1 MGVFSRQSFGSSGNL
16 NKISEWLK
24 SPNSSE
30 DSRIWNY
37 GRYAYITIST
47 NGTNNAGLCNPTSGV
62 TLGDTKLGSEN
73 YQSLISRDGERDVP
87 STPILD
93 SVRINNDGS
102 TDMSDAALFDID
114 VSFKCYS
121 AAQFETYENA
131 FFRVG
136 NGVTISFGYKGLSG
150 FGDSMTANVYNFGFS
165 LDASGVYSCNLKLTG
180 KNRFAAVLSMNQTLS
195 EKGSEASDTDG
206 NTISALNIV
215 GELNARF
222 IQAFP
227 DFEESSIVQKR
238 STQDFVAD
246 GEAVSNGDYA
256 VANIQ
261 TKGGFDAA
269 FLGINVDLDDMFVKY
284 VTFGGLIDVINKAH
298 SKSGFSWGFGT
309 ATGKVINEMASADPS
324 ILLLDGEMANYGS
337 DEDGDTKND
346 LQSGIGWNGD
356 ARKMLISLDFVT
368 KTINRLIEK
377 EQEDKESKGDTA
389 VNNFIR
395 VLCETIKD
403 LTGGLYQL
411 TIYNDGF
418 NDSNQ
423 FLIVNERAEHQRGI
437 SAAYTFTLHDVGST
451 LKSVSLSSNMDS
463 DMAAAALVSNR
474 GGEVPEGAFDN
485 LYSECGGV
493 KDENKPT
500 QPSPTLD
507 DVKKKKEELG
517 LGFDAERVQ
526 SLKDVMKAY
535 VTSEPK
541 ATATDTGY
549 RYMIDLSVT
558 TYGVW
563 GTQIGDTFTF
573 SGLPSKYKGSGKY
586 FCVGKME
593 HTFDGQGGWET
604 SYTGFLKLDTNV
616 ATGAP

>member
-1 MGVFSRQSFGSSGNL
+1 
-16 NKISEWLK
+16 
-24 SPNSSE
+24 
-30 DSRIWNY
+30 
-37 GRYAYITIST
+37 
-47 NGTNNAGLCNPTSGV
+47 
-62 TLGDTKLGSEN
+62 
-73 YQSLISRDGERDVP
+73 
-87 STPILD
+87 
-93 SVRINNDGS
+93 
-102 TDMSDAALFDID
+102 
-114 VSFKCYS
+114 
-121 AAQFETYENA
+121 
-131 FFRVG
+131 
-136 NGVTISFGYKGLSG
+136 
-150 FGDSMTANVYNFGFS
+150 
-165 LDASGVYSCNLKLTG
+165 
-180 KNRFAAVLSMNQTLS
+180 
-195 EKGSEASDTDG
+195 
-206 NTISALNIV
+206 
-215 GELNARF
+215 
-222 IQAFP
+222 
-227 DFEESSIVQKR
+227 
-238 STQDFVAD
+238 
-246 GEAVSNGDYA
+246 
-256 VANIQ
+256 
-261 TKGGFDAA
+261 
-269 FLGINVDLDDMFVKY
+269 MFVKY
-284 VTFGGLIDVINKAH
+284 VTFGGLVDVINKAH

-309 ATGKVINEMASADPS
+309 ATGKVISEMASADPS
-324 ILLLDGEMANYGS
+324 TLLLDGEMANYGG
-337 DEDGDTKND
+337 DDDTKND

-356 ARKMLISLDFVT
+356 ARSMLISLDFIT
-368 KTINRLIEK
+368 KTITRLIEK

-423 FLIVNERAEHQRGI
+423 FLIVNERAEHTRGI
-437 SAAYTFTLHDVGST
+437 SAAYTFTLHNVGST

-474 GGEVPEGAFDN
+474 GGDVPEGAFDN

-493 KDENKPT
+493 KAENKPT
-500 QPSPTLD
+500 QPPPTLA

-541 ATATDTGY
+541 ATSTDTGY

-573 SGLPSKYKGSGKY
+573 SGLPKKYKGSGKY

-604 SYTGFLKLDTNV
+604 SYTGFLKLDTK
-616 ATGAP
+616 